1 MLFAKFDW
9 LLNHLRTKTKSGLPF
24 PDEQIFV
31 LNEAHGVSPNMKK
44 ATKFCFIDKKVLL
57 LFCLQLLR

>member
-1 MLFAKFDW
+1 MLFAQFDW

-44 ATKFCFIDKKVLL
+44 ATKFCLIDKKV
-57 LFCLQLLR
+57 